1 VGRRSVWSSPIRW
14 LAIAVENHD
23 EAALGLGGRDHQ
35 RPALPGGST
44 RRSRSQAR
52 LRCGRFL
59 RGRFPAST
67 IRLPTTRFR
76 GTNASTRHF
85 ARLREEEIMRPV
97 RPGLAAA
104 LVAAALSAALF
115 GADAARAADPV
126 KIRLSYV
133 VPIANWASMLVEKKD
148 LAKHLGKSYQLEIT
162 RFAGTPPMITALA
175 AGELEIADLTYPTL
189 PIAIENAGMDD
200 LRVIADEFQDGNAG
214 FYSNEFMVLAD
225 GPIRRIED
233 LKGKAVA
240 TNAAGS
246 AVDIAMRAMLRK
258 HGLENRRDYTI
269 VEAPF
274 PTMRAMLAEKK
285 VDLVPAVLPFSLDP
299 QLRKVGRTL
308 FDTKDAVG
316 VSQFSMWI
324 ARKSF
329 IDKNR
334 AALTDMM
341 EDSLRIVRWYLEP
354 SNHKEAMEIC
364 ARITKQPAERFD
376 WVFTNKDNY
385 RDANMIPDLAA
396 LQRNVDLTRD
406 LGFIKASFD
415 VNKFADL
422 SVVQDAAKRLK

>member
-1 VGRRSVWSSPIRW
+1 MR
-14 LAIAVENHD
+14 LARTGP
-23 EAALGLGGRDHQ
+23 AA
-35 RPALPGGST
+35 A
-44 RRSRSQAR
+44 
-52 LRCGRFL
+52 F
-59 RGRFPAST
+59 
-67 IRLPTTRFR
+67 
-76 GTNASTRHF
+76 
-85 ARLREEEIMRPV
+85 
-97 RPGLAAA
+97 A
-104 LVAAALSAALF
+104 LVAFSGTLL
-115 GADAARAADPV
+115 GAGATTVAEAV

-148 LAKHLGKSYQLEIT
+148 LARNFGKSYQLEIT

-189 PIAIENAGMDD
+189 PIAVQNAGMDD

-225 GPIRRIED
+225 GPIRKIED
-233 LKGKAVA
+233 LKGRPVA

-258 HGLENRRDYTI
+258 HGLEDKRDYTI

-274 PTMRAMLAEKK
+274 AAMRAMLAEKK

-299 QLRKVGRTL
+299 ELRKVGRTL

-334 AALTDMM
+334 AALTDFM
-341 EDSLRIVRWYLEP
+341 EDSLRIVRWYLD
-354 SNHKEAMEIC
+354 SANHKEAMEIC
-364 ARITKQPAERFD
+364 ARITKQPADRFD
-376 WVFTNKDNY
+376 WVFTSKDNY
-385 RDANMIPDLAA
+385 RDPNMMPDLAA

-406 LGFIKASFD
+406 LGFIKASFE

-422 SVVQDAAKRLK
+422 SIVQDAAKRLK

>member
-1 VGRRSVWSSPIRW
+1 MR
-14 LAIAVENHD
+14 L
-23 EAALGLGGRDHQ
+23 
-35 RPALPGGST
+35 T
-44 RRSRSQAR
+44 R
-52 LRCGRFL
+52 
-59 RGRFPAST
+59 T
-67 IRLPTTRFR
+67 
-76 GTNASTRHF
+76 
-85 ARLREEEIMRPV
+85 
-97 RPGLAAA
+97 GLAAA
-104 LVAAALSAALF
+104 LALALLGGALPGSGPAQAAEA
-115 GADAARAADPV
+115 V

-148 LAKHLGKSYQLEIT
+148 LARNLGKSYQLEIT

-189 PIAIENAGMDD
+189 PIAIQNAGMDD

-225 GPIRRIED
+225 GPIRKIED
-233 LKGKAVA
+233 LKGRPVA

-258 HGLENRRDYTI
+258 HGLEDKRDYTI

-299 QLRKVGRTL
+299 ELRKVGRTL

-316 VSQFSMWI
+316 VSQFSMWV

-329 IDKNR
+329 IEKNR

-341 EDSLRIVRWYLEP
+341 EDSLRIVRWYLDP
-354 SNHKEAMEIC
+354 ANHKEAMEIC
-364 ARITKQPAERFD
+364 ARITRQPAERFD
-376 WVFTNKDNY
+376 WVFTNRDNY
-385 RDANMIPDLAA
+385 RDPNMMPDLVA

-415 VNKFADL
+415 VSKFADL
-422 SVVQDAAKRLK
+422 SIVQDAAKRLK